1 MRPDALQVHL
11 LEAGHFAL
19 ESQGP
24 EIAAIMR
31 DFLRAQ
37 AAEKVSIS

>member
-1 MRPDALQVHL
+1 MRCEVHL